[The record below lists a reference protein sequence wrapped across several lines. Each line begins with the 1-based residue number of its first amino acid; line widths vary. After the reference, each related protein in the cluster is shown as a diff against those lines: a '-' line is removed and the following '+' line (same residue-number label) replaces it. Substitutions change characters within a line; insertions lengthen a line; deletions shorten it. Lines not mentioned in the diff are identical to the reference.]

1 MNFLEE
7 ETYKFIRMKTI
18 IELFETAV
26 VNHPDNVYLWEKTKS
41 QYEPT
46 TYKETRQ
53 KVLDLA
59 AGLIQLG
66 FKKGDRAGLV
76 SDGRNDWIISEL
88 GMLYAGG
95 INVPLSIRL
104 QENELAFRLKHS
116 QSKYIF
122 VSKQHEKKIEDI
134 RDQLPDVEK
143 VIFID
148 GIENADDKNIDYSK
162 LLKEGAKFRKKH
174 PDEVDS
180 MWKSVQ
186 PDDVANISYT
196 SGTTADPKGI
206 MLTHLNYA
214 ANVVQSNS
222 LMDLKTEWTTLAILP
237 WDHAFAHTTCLYVF
251 MYKGASIASVQVGKT
266 ALETLKNIPK
276 NIQEIKPA
284 LMMSVPAYS
293 KTFRKNIEAGI
304 RKKGNTLY
312 KIFQF
317 ALKVAYA
324 HNGYGN
330 NRGKGYRFF
339 LKPLYWL
346 FDQILFRKIRAG
358 FGGNLEFFIGGGALL
373 DIELQRF
380 FYAIGMPVCQGY
392 GLTEA
397 APVISSNVPHD
408 VKFGSSGKLVKNIE
422 LRIIDNNGNEVQTG
436 EKGEII
442 VKGDNVM
449 KGYWNNP
456 TATAE
461 TIKDGWLHTGD
472 MGYMGTDGFLYVMG
486 RFKSL
491 LIGNDGEKYS
501 PEGIEEA
508 IVDQS
513 PFIQQAMLYNNQNNY
528 TSGMIVPD
536 IDAINRELKSRG
548 IAIASDE
555 GDKTSVAIIQNEINQ
570 YKKGGKFEGEF
581 PERWLPATVA
591 ILPFAFTTDNKM
603 LNATMK
609 MVRNQ
614 VTDHFS
620 NELEF
625 LYTPEAKNIENELN
639 LAAIKKWN
647 S

>member
-1 MNFLEE
+1 
-7 ETYKFIRMKTI
+7 MKTI
-18 IELFETAV
+18 VALFETAV
-26 VNHPDNVYLWEKTKS
+26 ANYPDNPYLWEKSKGEYS
-41 QYEPT
+41 PT
-46 TYKETRQ
+46 TYKETRE

-66 FKKGDRAGLV
+66 FKKGDRAALIA
-76 SDGRNDWIISEL
+76 DGRNDWIISEL

-104 QENELAFRLKHS
+104 QNNELAFRIKHS
-116 QSKYIF
+116 GSKYIF
-122 VSKQHEKKIEDI
+122 VSKLHAAKVEEI
-134 RDQLPDVEK
+134 RDELPELEK
-143 VIFID
+143 VVYID
-148 GIENADDKNIDYSK
+148 GKDNPGENDIDYK
-162 LLKEGAKFRKKH
+162 ELLAAGAIFRK
-174 PDEVDS
+174 ENTELTEQV
-180 MWKSVQ
+180 WKGIE

-222 LMDLKTEWTTLAILP
+222 LLDLQSEWITLAILP

-251 MYKGASIASVQVGKT
+251 MYKGASIASVEIGNSPM
-266 ALETLKNIPK
+266 ETLRNIPK
-276 NIQEIKPA
+276 NIQEIKPT

-304 RKKGNTLY
+304 RKKGEFLY
-312 KIFQF
+312 KVFQF

-330 NRGKGYRFF
+330 NRGKGWRFF

-346 FDQILFRKIRAG
+346 FDEILFAKVREG
-358 FGGNLEFFIGGGALL
+358 FGGNLKFFIGGGALL
-373 DIELQRF
+373 DVELQRF
-380 FYAIGMPVCQGY
+380 FYAVGLPICQGY

-408 VKFGSSGKLVKNIE
+408 VIFGSSGKLVKNLEVKI
-422 LRIIDNNGNEVQTG
+422 LDDKGNEVPTG
-436 EKGEII
+436 EKGEIV

-461 TIKDGWLHTGD
+461 SLKDGWLHTGD
-472 MGYMGTDGFLYVMG
+472 MGYIGKDDFLYVLG

-508 IVDQS
+508 LVDQS
-513 PFIQQAMLYNNQNNY
+513 PYIQQVMLYNNQNPY
-528 TSGMIVPD
+528 TVGMIVPEME
-536 IDAINRELKSRG
+536 AINRELKRRG
-548 IAIASDE
+548 IEKGSDE
-555 GDKTSVAIIQNEINQ
+555 AATAAIEIIQKEINE
-570 YKKGGKFEGEF
+570 YKKGGKYQGEF

-591 ILPFAFTTDNKM
+591 ILPEAFTTENKM

-609 MVRNQ
+609 MVRDK
-614 VTDHFS
+614 VTAHFAK
-620 NELEF
+620 ELEF
-625 LYTPEAKNIENELN
+625 LYTSGAKNSVNEMNIEAVKNW
-639 LAAIKKWN
+639 IK
-647 S
+647 